1 MIMRTAVSQTAYWV
15 RLTWIYSSTRVMV
28 QDDLRIRYNT
38 RENNKMRDVKG
49 TIVMIERNMKD
60 IGLRAVRDIFQ

>member
-1 MIMRTAVSQTAYWV
+1 MRTAVSQTAYWV

-38 RENNKMRDVKG
+38 KGNIKMRDVKG
-49 TIVMIERNMKD
+49 TIMTIERNMKD
-60 IGLRAVRDIFQ
+60 IGLATGPE

>member
-15 RLTWIYSSTRVMV
+15 RLTWIYSSTRVTV

-38 RENNKMRDVKG
+38 RVRDVKG
-49 TIVMIERNMKD
+49 TIMRIERNMRD
-60 IGLRAVRDIFQ
+60 IGLVTGPL

>member
-1 MIMRTAVSQTAYWV
+1 MIMRMAVSQTAYWV

-38 RENNKMRDVKG
+38 RVRDVKG
-49 TIVMIERNMKD
+49 TIMTIERNMKD
-60 IGLRAVRDIFQ
+60 IGLVTVRDIFQ

>member
-15 RLTWIYSSTRVMV
+15 RLTWIYSSTRVTV

-38 RENNKMRDVKG
+38 RVRDVKG
-49 TIVMIERNMKD
+49 TIMRIERNMRD
-60 IGLRAVRDIFQ
+60 IGLVTVRDIFQ

>member
-1 MIMRTAVSQTAYWV
+1 MIMRMADSQTAYWV

-38 RENNKMRDVKG
+38 KGNHKMRDVKG
-49 TIVMIERNMKD
+49 TIVTIERNMKD
-60 IGLRAVRDIFQ
+60 IGLATVRDIFQ